1 MLVTKK
7 KIIDFMIIE
16 KEQHSKNVITVSER
30 GKYAIILFYGIC
42 LFLSSFFFNHPSEIM
57 RGMTKI
63 ILAPSLLITDYIELA
78 NMGAAF
84 FNSGFLMI
92 LFLIIAKINKVHM
105 SGPVVAAIFLVA
117 GFGFFGKN
125 IYNVWSILFGTYLFS
140 MTQVD
145 NFSKYIVLAFFG
157 TALAPVVSQIS
168 FGLGFNPVLGII
180 VGNMVGVLIGL
191 IIIPLANHFVTFH
204 QGFNLYNMGFTAGIV
219 GTVLMSLLR
228 AFGYNNEP
236 TMILSE
242 GNNSFL
248 AVYFGLGFLSMIII
262 GYLLNG
268 ESFTGYKKLLK
279 ASGRLVS
286 DFISVNGFG
295 ISLINMGILGFVAIF
310 YVLIVGGQLSGIVIG
325 GVMAVAGFAT
335 FGKHIRNVIPI
346 ILGVYIASLFK
357 IGDAHTVTYLI
368 AALFGTALAPVAGM
382 FGWKAGIL
390 AGFLHTSVV
399 MSLGYLHGGMNL
411 YNNGFSCGIVAA
423 LLIPL
428 IETFRKDEN

>member
-1 MLVTKK
+1 MLVAKK

-16 KEQHSKNVITVSER
+16 KEQHSKNVINISER
-30 GKYAIILFYGIC
+30 GKYAIIFFYAIC
-42 LFLSSFFFNHPSEIM
+42 IFLSSFLFNSPSEIM

-63 ILAPSLLITDYIELA
+63 VLAPSLLITDYIELA

-84 FNSGFLMI
+84 FNSGLLMIIFLMI
-92 LFLIIAKINKVHM
+92 IKINKVHM

-125 IYNVWSILFGTYLFS
+125 IYNVWSILLGAYLFS
-140 MTQVD
+140 MTQVE
-145 NFSKYIVLAFFG
+145 NFSRYIVLAFFA

-168 FGLGFNPVLGII
+168 FGFAFNPVVGIA
-180 VGNMVGVLIGL
+180 VGNMVGVIIGL

-228 AFGYNNEP
+228 AFGYTTEP

-242 GNNSFL
+242 GNNGLLGLF
-248 AVYFGLGFLSMIII
+248 FGLVFLSMIII

-268 ESFTGYKKLLK
+268 KSFKGYKKLLK
-279 ASGRLVS
+279 TSGRLVS
-286 DFISVNGFG
+286 DFITVNGFG

-310 YVLIVGGQLSGIVIG
+310 YVLIVGGHLSGIVIG

-357 IGDAHTVTYLI
+357 IGDANTVTYLV

-390 AGFLHTSVV
+390 AGFLHASVV

-428 IETFRKDEN
+428 IETFRKDDN